1 MCRYV
6 LFLFFCI
13 LTKSIVAQILNA
25 GFENTP
31 INWDINNSKTQTFS
45 IDSISKF
52 SRKSSLKIAGLQTSA
67 SDYLPFYQTISL
79 ENNQLKTIKLNVF
92 IRTENLTGTAALLCQ
107 ILDKN
112 GNRIGFQNSEMQNL
126 LIKGNTDWK
135 KYSLAITINE
145 DVKKLV
151 IGGYVSGNGS
161 AWFDDFSI
169 EGLSATT
176 IKTNEDVEKFA
187 EEIKGIVKQNS
198 IYTDSLNWNKIDAEI
213 KEICKGINS
222 VNEAQVIGDYLVMEL
237 RNVGDN
243 HSFIQSKIT
252 TQNYGRI
259 NSTSEKP
266 ESKII
271 NNKIGYVKVPGFTST
286 NKVLSLQFA
295 DTIQNLIQNI
305 DKQKP
310 IKKWIVDLRNNKG
323 GNMYPM
329 IAGLGP
335 LISNGILGYFVNQKE
350 KKENFEAWFYSN
362 GKAGTAENR
371 ILVDVK
377 NPYLLKYKNPK
388 IAILINSKTSS
399 SGEMTA
405 ISFIGKSNVKI
416 FGRQSSGYTTGNVT
430 YQLSNGTSLV
440 LAATY
445 ITDRTKKKYLKGITP
460 DVKVDSVNEED
471 TLKSAISWLME

>member
-13 LTKSIVAQILNA
+13 LTKSIAAQILNA
-25 GFENTP
+25 GFENTS

-187 EEIKGIVKQNS
+187 NEI
-198 IYTDSLNWNKIDAEI
+198 
-213 KEICKGINS
+213 
-222 VNEAQVIGDYLVMEL
+222 
-237 RNVGDN
+237 R
-243 HSFIQSKIT
+243 
-252 TQNYGRI
+252 
-259 NSTSEKP
+259 
-266 ESKII
+266 
-271 NNKIGYVKVPGFTST
+271 
-286 NKVLSLQFA
+286 
-295 DTIQNLIQNI
+295 
-305 DKQKP
+305 
-310 IKKWIVDLRNNKG
+310 
-323 GNMYPM
+323 
-329 IAGLGP
+329 
-335 LISNGILGYFVNQKE
+335 
-350 KKENFEAWFYSN
+350 
-362 GKAGTAENR
+362 
-371 ILVDVK
+371 
-377 NPYLLKYKNPK
+377 
-388 IAILINSKTSS
+388 
-399 SGEMTA
+399 
-405 ISFIGKSNVKI
+405 
-416 FGRQSSGYTTGNVT
+416 
-430 YQLSNGTSLV
+430 
-440 LAATY
+440 
-445 ITDRTKKKYLKGITP
+445 
-460 DVKVDSVNEED
+460 
-471 TLKSAISWLME
+471 